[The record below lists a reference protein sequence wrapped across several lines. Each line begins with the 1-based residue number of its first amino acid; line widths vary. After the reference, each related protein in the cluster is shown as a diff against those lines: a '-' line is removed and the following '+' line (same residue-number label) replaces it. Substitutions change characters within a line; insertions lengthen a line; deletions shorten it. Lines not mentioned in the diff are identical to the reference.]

1 MYYTMIEAIDLKFDL
16 HCHTKEG
23 SIDSKVSVAEFADR
37 FMELGYDG
45 FMISDHNS
53 YKGCKAWDA
62 IKNDPKYRNFTVI
75 RGIEYDTKD
84 AGHILV
90 ILPDG
95 IYPRVLRIRGL
106 KCSTLIKLVHSLGG
120 ILGPAHPFGV
130 ATSSAMG
137 FKKMKM
143 SYIKHFDFIET
154 FNTCEFVNSN
164 HLAKDLADRFDM
176 PSFAGSDA
184 HDQGPGRIRGHHRIA
199 FHPAASQNRKIR
211 GDGRYVQNHDSRA
224 GTGKR
229 KRTGGAEYPVH

>member
-1 MYYTMIEAIDLKFDL
+1 MKFDL

-120 ILGPAHPFGV
+120 ILSRLIHLGWRHPV
-130 ATSSAMG
+130 
-137 FKKMKM
+137 
-143 SYIKHFDFIET
+143 
-154 FNTCEFVNSN
+154 
-164 HLAKDLADRFDM
+164 LW
-176 PSFAGSDA
+176 
-184 HDQGPGRIRGHHRIA
+184 
-199 FHPAASQNRKIR
+199 
-211 GDGRYVQNHDSRA
+211 DSR
-224 GTGKR
+224 K
-229 KRTGGAEYPVH
+229 